1 MKKINVKS
9 KLSTIALLLV
19 MTTLFALPIT
29 STAAQ
34 TEVTS
39 YAYLLAIP
47 NPVGVH
53 QTTYITLWVD
63 APLPDANVDNDI
75 RRHDYKLTITKPDAT
90 TETKEWPV
98 VHDTTNLAFSAF
110 TPDQVGDYTL
120 QFDYPGQTYTWDESS
135 LQREWTG
142 TVFTP
147 ASRTKTLTVTADPLP
162 DPISS
167 YPLPSEYW
175 TRPIEGQN
183 PDWYTITSHWLAGN
197 YLGSHQVFRGFELWQ
212 KDGIAPESSHIMWT
226 KPIEYGGVVGGT
238 ATQVDGTTYYSGGS
252 YEGRFN
258 NAIIMHGILYYPA
271 PLGHSGS
278 GGGYAAVD
286 LRTGEELW
294 FRGDLGG
301 LTETGYFSPIAK
313 GQLYNFEDINQ
324 HGVVGGV
331 LWQTI
336 GSTWNAY
343 DGFTGQWMY
352 NLTNVPSGT
361 EVYTDS
367 GEIVRYVMDAD
378 AGWLALWN
386 FSAAVDTR
394 RSASGSNYHQWRPS
408 GKSIDTSTAYSWNV
422 SIPDLPG
429 NSNPAIVAVLP
440 GDVILGRSSAVQP
453 SVFRMPRGTPDPYT
467 VWAISDRP
475 ENRGELLWLKNYPA
489 PANTLSLQLGPVDP
503 VNRVWTMNEVETF
516 QWRGYSLNDGSPLW
530 GPTTTEFRDVQYF
543 GGGEGAGQRA
553 VTAYGNLYVAGY
565 AGEVFCYSTTDG
577 ELVWKYNNTDSG
589 LQTPWGMMPIF
600 IAAIADGKVYLFNNE
615 HSPNAPLYKGYSIY
629 CIDAENGNEIYKML
643 GWAGQTGGRGLS
655 TSLLADG
662 FLVYYSYYDNQ
673 IYCVGK
679 GPSKTTVTVQNDVIA
694 KGESILIKGMV
705 TDTSSGTTQEE
716 QAARFPN
723 GVPAVADESMSGWME
738 YVYMQKPCPE
748 MVTGVQ
754 VKLTAFDSNGGM
766 EDIGTVTSDGSGVF
780 TKMWTPENEGEYR
793 IVAIFE
799 GSKSY
804 WTSYAETAIGVGPAP
819 TLPEEV
825 DLTSLEDSMSNQMTY
840 ILAILVIVIIA
851 LIIALYSVLKSR
863 K

>member
-1 MKKINVKS
+1 
-9 KLSTIALLLV
+9 
-19 MTTLFALPIT
+19 
-29 STAAQ
+29 
-34 TEVTS
+34 
-39 YAYLLAIP
+39 
-47 NPVGVH
+47 
-53 QTTYITLWVD
+53 
-63 APLPDANVDNDI
+63 
-75 RRHDYKLTITKPDAT
+75 
-90 TETKEWPV
+90 
-98 VHDTTNLAFSAF
+98 
-110 TPDQVGDYTL
+110 
-120 QFDYPGQTYTWDESS
+120 
-135 LQREWTG
+135 
-142 TVFTP
+142 
-147 ASRTKTLTVTADPLP
+147 
-162 DPISS
+162 
-167 YPLPSEYW
+167 
-175 TRPIEGQN
+175 
-183 PDWYTITSHWLAGN
+183 
-197 YLGSHQVFRGFELWQ
+197 
-212 KDGIAPESSHIMWT
+212 
-226 KPIEYGGVVGGT
+226 
-238 ATQVDGTTYYSGGS
+238 
-252 YEGRFN
+252 
-258 NAIIMHGILYYPA
+258 
-271 PLGHSGS
+271 
-278 GGGYAAVD
+278 
-286 LRTGEELW
+286 
-294 FRGDLGG
+294 
-301 LTETGYFSPIAK
+301 
-313 GQLYNFEDINQ
+313 
-324 HGVVGGV
+324 
-331 LWQTI
+331 
-336 GSTWNAY
+336 
-343 DGFTGQWMY
+343 
-352 NLTNVPSGT
+352 
-361 EVYTDS
+361 
-367 GEIVRYVMDAD
+367 
-378 AGWLALWN
+378 
-386 FSAAVDTR
+386 
-394 RSASGSNYHQWRPS
+394 
-408 GKSIDTSTAYSWNV
+408 
-422 SIPDLPG
+422 
-429 NSNPAIVAVLP
+429 
-440 GDVILGRSSAVQP
+440 
-453 SVFRMPRGTPDPYT
+453 MPRGTPDPYT